1 MKISAAVSLSLS
13 ALVVGA
19 GAWLYT
25 PDRPRLALE
34 TAYPASYLEVAGIR
48 LRLRDEGPR
57 DAPVLLLLHGFGA
70 SLQTWDGWTAMLTP
84 HWRVVR
90 IDLPGFGLTGPDP
103 TGDYSDR
110 RTDQILLAL
119 LDRLDIARATL
130 IGNSMGGRMAWLFAA
145 SHPERVEKLVLVSPD
160 GFASPGVPYGKP
172 DELPLLVRLLPYVLP
187 KPLLRTSLAPAY
199 ADQKRLTN
207 TTVTR
212 YYNMMRAPGTR
223 GAIVARAAQTMI
235 EDPVPVLARIQAPT
249 LLIWGERD
257 AMIPF
262 GNANDY
268 LRAMPHATLAPLPG
282 LGHIPFEEDP
292 ARSIVPLLTFLSRP

>member
-1 MKISAAVSLSLS
+1 
-13 ALVVGA
+13 
-19 GAWLYT
+19 
-25 PDRPRLALE
+25 
-34 TAYPASYLEVAGIR
+34 
-48 LRLRDEGPR
+48 
-57 DAPVLLLLHGFGA
+57 
-70 SLQTWDGWTAMLTP
+70 
-84 HWRVVR
+84 
-90 IDLPGFGLTGPDP
+90 
-103 TGDYSDR
+103 
-110 RTDQILLAL
+110 
-119 LDRLDIARATL
+119 
-130 IGNSMGGRMAWLFAA
+130 
-145 SHPERVEKLVLVSPD
+145 
-160 GFASPGVPYGKP
+160 VPYGKP
-172 DELPLLVRLLPYVLP
+172 AELPLLVRLLPYVLP